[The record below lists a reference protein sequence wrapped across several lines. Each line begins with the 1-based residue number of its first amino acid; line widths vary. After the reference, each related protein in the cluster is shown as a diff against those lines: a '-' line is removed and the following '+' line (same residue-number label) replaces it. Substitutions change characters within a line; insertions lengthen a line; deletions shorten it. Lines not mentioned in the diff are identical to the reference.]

1 MFLCMV
7 VFAALTV
14 VANDS
19 FSQKEVRACAS
30 TSLFSIANK
39 EPAAFFSRNHNS
51 FDVFLRFWGETFVS
65 YCLIEFFPRF
75 VYPVGSFVVLRTEG
89 KLCSIKI
96 RLLARAILLLCALSY
111 AELDMIM
118 PCLQG
123 HRGELCQFIL
133 YEKQAYHELY
143 ISKFYYHV
151 EGK

>member
-19 FSQKEVRACAS
+19 FSQKEVRVCAS

-39 EPAAFFSRNHNS
+39 EPAAFIS
-51 FDVFLRFWGETFVS
+51 FQEIITPLTSFPAFGEKLLFLIASLT
-65 YCLIEFFPRF
+65 FFPRF

-96 RLLARAILLLCALSY
+96 RLLARTILLLCALSY
-111 AELDMIM
+111 AGLDMIM
-118 PCLQG
+118 PCL
-123 HRGELCQFIL
+123 
-133 YEKQAYHELY
+133 
-143 ISKFYYHV
+143 
-151 EGK
+151 

>member
-19 FSQKEVRACAS
+19 FSQKEVRVCAS

-39 EPAAFFSRNHNS
+39 EPAAFIS
-51 FDVFLRFWGETFVS
+51 FQEIITPLTSFPAFGETFVS
-65 YCLIEFFPRF
+65 YCLIDFFPRF

-96 RLLARAILLLCALSY
+96 RLLARTILLLCALSY
-111 AELDMIM
+111 AGLDMIM
-118 PCLQG
+118 PCL
-123 HRGELCQFIL
+123 
-133 YEKQAYHELY
+133 
-143 ISKFYYHV
+143 
-151 EGK
+151 

>member
-19 FSQKEVRACAS
+19 FSQKEVRVCAS

-39 EPAAFFSRNHNS
+39 EPAAFISFQEIITPLTSFSAFGEKLLYLIAS
-51 FDVFLRFWGETFVS
+51 LTFFLALFTLSVA
-65 YCLIEFFPRF
+65 L
-75 VYPVGSFVVLRTEG
+75 L
-89 KLCSIKI
+89 LCSIKI

>member
-19 FSQKEVRACAS
+19 FSQKEVRVCAS

-39 EPAAFFSRNHNS
+39 EPAAFISFQEIITPLTSFSAFGEKLLYLIAS
-51 FDVFLRFWGETFVS
+51 LTFFLALFTLSVALLFYERRVS
-65 YCLIEFFPRF
+65 Y
-75 VYPVGSFVVLRTEG
+75 V
-89 KLCSIKI
+89 
-96 RLLARAILLLCALSY
+96 RLKSVLSY

>member
-39 EPAAFFSRNHNS
+39 EPAAFISFQEIITPLTSFSAFGKKLLYLIASLN
-51 FDVFLRFWGETFVS
+51 FFLALFTQ
-65 YCLIEFFPRF
+65 
-75 VYPVGSFVVLRTEG
+75 FVVLRTEG

>member
-1 MFLCMV
+1 MR
-7 VFAALTV
+7 
-14 VANDS
+14 NS
-19 FSQKEVRACAS
+19 S
-30 TSLFSIANK
+30 SL
-39 EPAAFFSRNHNS
+39 
-51 FDVFLRFWGETFVS
+51 DWLRFMHTPNDYRVS
-65 YCLIEFFPRF
+65 R
-75 VYPVGSFVVLRTEG
+75 